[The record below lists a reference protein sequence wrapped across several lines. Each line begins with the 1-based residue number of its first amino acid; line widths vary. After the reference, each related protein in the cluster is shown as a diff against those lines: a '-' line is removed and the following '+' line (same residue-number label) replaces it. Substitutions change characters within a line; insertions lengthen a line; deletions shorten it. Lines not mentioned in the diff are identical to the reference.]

1 MNIDKNTT
9 VSESEQENNVQT
21 VSDEEVSAI
30 SKKIIERN
38 RAVYEELAK

>member
-1 MNIDKNTT
+1 MNIDKKTT

-38 RAVYEELAK
+38 SAVYEELAK

>member
-9 VSESEQENNVQT
+9 VSESEQKNNVQT

>member
-9 VSESEQENNVQT
+9 VSESKQENNVQT

>member
-38 RAVYEELAK
+38 HAVYEELAK

>member
-38 RAVYEELAK
+38 CAVYEELAK

>member
-38 RAVYEELAK
+38 RSIYEELAK

>member
-9 VSESEQENNVQT
+9 ISESEQENNVQT